1 VKPLAIY
8 LAGALL
14 LLAAE
19 AAAQRPDSKDKDRP
33 ASECDR
39 FAGAARE
46 HCLLQERGSVERP
59 QRGRGLAGSCDALVG
74 PEKELCLSKGGTVEA
89 GMPAG
94 GASRPPPA
102 PTPATK

>member
-1 VKPLAIY
+1 MKALTIY

-19 AAAQRPDSKDKDRP
+19 AATQRPDSKDKERLT
-33 ASECDR
+33 SECDR

-46 HCLLQERGSVERP
+46 HCLLQERGRVERP
-59 QRGRGLAGSCDALVG
+59 PQPGRELAGSCDALIG

-89 GMPAG
+89 GAQPRR
-94 GASRPPPA
+94 GATPPR
-102 PTPATK
+102 

>member
-1 VKPLAIY
+1 MSCAVKPLAIY
-8 LAGALL
+8 LAATLL

-19 AAAQRPDSKDKDRP
+19 AAAQRPDSKDKDRL

-46 HCLLQERGSVERP
+46 HCLLQERGRVERP
-59 QRGRGLAGSCDALVG
+59 PQPGRDLAGSCDALIG

-89 GMPAG
+89 AAQPRR
-94 GASRPPPA
+94 GA
-102 PTPATK
+102 TPLPR

>member
-19 AAAQRPDSKDKDRP
+19 AAGQGPDSKDKDR
-33 ASECDR
+33 ATSECDR

-46 HCLLQERGSVERP
+46 HCLLQERGRAERP
-59 QRGRGLAGSCDALVG
+59 QLGRGLAGSCDALIG
-74 PEKELCLSKGGTVEA
+74 PEKEICLSKGGTVEA
-89 GMPAG
+89 GAQLRR
-94 GASRPPPA
+94 GATPPPR
-102 PTPATK
+102 